1 MRARANTRGHSDE
14 GLAPA
19 ERIVDEMIGNYV
31 SWREACAAVA
41 AAYEN
46 WKYAER
52 HDKTLAFSLYTSAV
66 DGEERAAAAYQRAVA
81 HVARA

>member
-1 MRARANTRGHSDE
+1 MRARANTRGSSDQ

-19 ERIVDEMIGNYV
+19 GRIVDEMIDHYV
-31 SWREACAAVA
+31 SWRETCAAVA

-52 HDKTLAFSLYTSAV
+52 HDKTLAFSLYAAAL
-66 DGEERAAAAYQRAVA
+66 DGEEQAAAAYQRAVA
-81 HVARA
+81 YVAGA